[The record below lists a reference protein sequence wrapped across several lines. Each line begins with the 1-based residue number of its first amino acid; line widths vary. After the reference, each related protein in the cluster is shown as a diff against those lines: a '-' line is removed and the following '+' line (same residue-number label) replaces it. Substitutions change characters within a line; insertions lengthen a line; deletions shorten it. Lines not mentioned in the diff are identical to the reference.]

1 MKSRIAQVCV
11 LLIAVGWLAATSRTI
26 AAEADTHEGL
36 VASAGAGKLAM
47 TGSDGKEHSYD
58 IGAAVKIMVNGHMG
72 KLEDLKVGSRIRVT
86 TDKIGHALSVA
97 TVDSTKGVIGF

>member
-1 MKSRIAQVCV
+1 MKPRIAQVCV

-36 VASAGAGKLAM
+36 VTSASAGKLAM
-47 TGSDGKEHSYD
+47 TGTDGKEHSYD
-58 IGAAVKIMVNGHMG
+58 IGSAVKIMVNGHMG

-86 TDKIGHALSVA
+86 TDKVGHALSVA